1 MFFFANPNLPDRPVS
16 LAVVDSRISDASSRC
31 LERYGVKQLRLP
43 AHRAL
48 YDAVSS
54 HPDIMLHHIGGDL
67 IIHAPGMDAG
77 FLAAL
82 RYCGFS
88 LIQGEKAL
96 TATYPGDIAYN
107 VARVGK
113 YYFHNLRY
121 TDPVI
126 VNHLDR
132 LGIEPVHTEQG
143 YAKCSILPVD
153 EKSIVTT
160 DAGIAKA
167 AEKKG
172 LDVLM
177 LECGSSI
184 RLNGL
189 NYGFIGGACAMI
201 SDTACA
207 VNGSLKKLVDSERFI
222 SFLSKKQINIIEL
235 SNYDVTDIGSIIP
248 LMVTSRSN

>member
-1 MFFFANPNLPDRPVS
+1 MFFIENPNLPDRPAA
-16 LAVVDSRISDASSRC
+16 LAIVDNRISDASSRS
-31 LERYGVKQLRLP
+31 LERFGVKLLRIL
-43 AHRAL
+43 AHGAL
-48 YDAVSS
+48 YGAVCS
-54 HPDIMLHHIGGDL
+54 HPDMLLHHIGGNL
-67 IIHAPGMDAG
+67 IVHAPGTDAG
-77 FLAAL
+77 LLSAL

-88 LIQGEKAL
+88 LLQGKTEL
-96 TATYPGDIAYN
+96 TGSYPGDIAYN

-126 VNHLDR
+126 VNQMER
-132 LGIEPVHTEQG
+132 LGIEPVHIEQG

-153 EKSIVTT
+153 ERSIVTT
-160 DAGIAKA
+160 DAGIAKV

-172 LDVLM
+172 FDVLM

-184 RLNGL
+184 RLDGL

-201 SDTACA
+201 SNTDCA
-207 VNGSLKKLVDSERFI
+207 VNGSLSKLDDSEKLV
-222 SFLSKKQINIIEL
+222 SFLSKKQINIKEL

-248 LMVTSRSN
+248 LMVS

>member
-1 MFFFANPNLPDRPVS
+1 MDFIEFPNLPDRPAS
-16 LAVVDSRISDASSRC
+16 LAVVDSRISDASSRS
-31 LERYGVKQLRLP
+31 LERLGVKLLRIT

-48 YDAVSS
+48 YGAVCS
-54 HPDIMLHHIGGDL
+54 HPDMLLYHIGGNL
-67 IIHAPGMDAG
+67 IVHAPGTDSG
-77 FLAAL
+77 LLGAL

-88 LIQGEKAL
+88 LLQGEKAL
-96 TATYPGDIAYN
+96 TGTYPGDIAYN

-126 VNHLDR
+126 VDNMDR
-132 LGIEPVHTEQG
+132 LGVEPVHIEQG

-153 EKSIVTT
+153 KRSIVTT

-177 LECGSSI
+177 LECGNSI

-189 NYGFIGGACAMI
+189 NYGFIGGACVMI
-201 SDTACA
+201 SDRHCA
-207 VNGSLKKLVDSERFI
+207 VNGSLQKLDDSERFI
-222 SFLSKKQINIIEL
+222 SFLSEKQINVIEL
-235 SNYDVTDIGSIIP
+235 SDYDVTDIGSIIP
-248 LMVTSRSN
+248 LMVS

>member
-1 MFFFANPNLPDRPVS
+1 MYFIANPNLPDQPTS
-16 LAVVDSRISDASSRC
+16 LAIVDSRISDASLRS
-31 LERYGVKQLRLP
+31 LERLGVKLLRIP

-48 YDAVSS
+48 YSAVCS
-54 HPDIMLHHIGGDL
+54 HPDMLLHHIGGNL
-67 IIHAPGMDAG
+67 IVHAPGTDAG
-77 FLAAL
+77 LLAAL

-88 LIQGEKAL
+88 LLQGEKAL
-96 TATYPGDIAYN
+96 TGTYPGDIAYN

-113 YYFHNLRY
+113 YYFHNLKY

-132 LGIEPVHTEQG
+132 LGVEPIHTEQG

-153 EKSIVTT
+153 ENSIVTI

-184 RLNGL
+184 RLDGL

-201 SDTACA
+201 SDTDCA
-207 VNGSLKKLVDSERFI
+207 VNGSLKKLDDSESFI
-222 SFLSKKQINIIEL
+222 SFLSKKQINIKEL

-248 LMVTSRSN
+248 LMVSSRQ

>member
-1 MFFFANPNLPDRPVS
+1 MFFIASPNLPDRPVS
-16 LAVVDSRISDASSRC
+16 LAVVDSRISDASSRS
-31 LERYGVKQLRLP
+31 LERLGVKLLKIP

-48 YDAVSS
+48 YSAVCS
-54 HPDIMLHHIGGDL
+54 HPDMLLHHIGEKL
-67 IIHAPGMDAG
+67 IVHAPGTDAS
-77 FLAAL
+77 LLVAL

-88 LIQGEKAL
+88 LLQGEKVL
-96 TATYPGDIAYN
+96 TGTYPGDIAYN

-126 VNHLDR
+126 VKYLDR
-132 LGIEPVHTEQG
+132 LGVEPVHTEQG

-153 EKSIVTT
+153 DRSIVTT

-172 LDVLM
+172 LEVLF

-184 RLNGL
+184 RLDGL
-189 NYGFIGGACAMI
+189 NYGFIGGACTMI
-201 SDTACA
+201 SNTDCA
-207 VNGSLKKLVDSERFI
+207 VNGSLQKLDNSERLI
-222 SFLSKKQINIIEL
+222 SFLSKKQINIKEL

-248 LMVTSRSN
+248 LMVS

>member
-1 MFFFANPNLPDRPVS
+1 MVFIANPNLPDRPVS
-16 LAVVDSRISDASSRC
+16 LAVVDSRISDASSRS
-31 LERYGVKQLRLP
+31 LGRLGIMLLRIS
-43 AHRAL
+43 AHKAL
-48 YDAVSS
+48 YGAVCS
-54 HPDIMLHHIGGDL
+54 HPDMLLHHVGGNL
-67 IIHAPGMDAG
+67 IVYAPGTDAG
-77 FLAAL
+77 LLNAL

-88 LIQGEKAL
+88 LLQGEKEL
-96 TATYPGDIAYN
+96 TGTYPGDIAYN

-126 VNHLDR
+126 ADYMNR
-132 LGIEPVHTEQG
+132 LGIEPVHIEQG

-153 EKSIVTT
+153 ERSIVTT

-172 LDVLM
+172 LDVLL

-184 RLNGL
+184 RLAGL
-189 NYGFIGGACAMI
+189 NCGFIGGSCAMI
-201 SDTACA
+201 SDRLCA
-207 VNGSLKKLVDSERFI
+207 VNGSLRKLADSERLI
-222 SFLSKKQINIIEL
+222 SFLSEKQISIIEL

-248 LMVTSRSN
+248 LMVSQRSN